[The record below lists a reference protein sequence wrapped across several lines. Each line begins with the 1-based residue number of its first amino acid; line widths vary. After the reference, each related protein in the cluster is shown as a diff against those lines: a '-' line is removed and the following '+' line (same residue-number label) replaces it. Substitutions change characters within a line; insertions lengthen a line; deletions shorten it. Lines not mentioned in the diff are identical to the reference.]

1 MHEVER
7 TPVKAAGSRTNR
19 EEADDCSG
27 STKDNES
34 RTATQSCDGSVDRS
48 EKKRLKRSKLTSA
61 LQEIGE
67 VISRETVLIGRWKA
81 SLILVLAVAATFMAV
96 GTRIILSRG
105 ENRDY
110 TIGVSVK

>member
-1 MHEVER
+1 MREVGR
-7 TPVKAAGSRTNR
+7 TPVTVVGSYKIR
-19 EEADDCSG
+19 EEADNCSG

-34 RTATQSCDGSVDRS
+34 RTATQSCDGSIDRS
-48 EKKRLKRSKLTSA
+48 DKKRLKRSKLTSA

-67 VISRETVLIGRWKA
+67 VISRETILIGRWKA

-105 ENRDY
+105 ESRDY
-110 TIGVSVK
+110 TIGVSTK